1 MRVKRDNAKVGEKE
15 LLALALRCLGWDM
28 GRVAWSLGV
37 SRRTASAYA
46 CRARRALTERA
57 G

>member
-1 MRVKRDNAKVGEKE
+1 MRVRSERMKVGEKE
-15 LLALALRCLGWDM
+15 LLALALRSLGWDL
-28 GRVAWSLGV
+28 GRVAWVLGV

-46 CRARRALTERA
+46 CRAKRALTERA